1 MSTENKETFEL
12 DERDIPTLES
22 LEEELVR
29 ERKRRTQ
36 SKVLK
41 TIILI
46 LLAVI
51 AAVVAVVILVL
62 PIFQITGSA
71 MAHTLNNGDIV
82 VAVKTNMF
90 YGGDIIAYDFNDSTQ
105 IMRVI
110 ARSGDTV
117 NIDDNGNVY
126 VNGAQLDEPYVEE
139 LALGESDIEYPF
151 EVPLDSNFVIGDH
164 RDTSIDSRSTAVGCI
179 KDEDVIGK
187 IIFRIWPIT
196 NIGTVK

>member
-1 MSTENKETFEL
+1 MSKENLETFEL

-29 ERKRRTQ
+29 ERRRRSQ
-36 SKVLK
+36 SRVLK

-51 AAVVAVVILVL
+51 AAVVAAVILVL
-62 PIFQITGSA
+62 PVFQITGSA

-82 VAVKTNMF
+82 VAVKTNVF
-90 YGGDIIAYDFNDSTQ
+90 YSGDVIAFEYNDNTQ
-105 IMRVI
+105 IQRVI

-117 NIDDNGNVY
+117 NIDGNGNVY

-151 EVPLDSNFVIGDH
+151 NVPLDSNFVVGDH
-164 RDTSIDSRSTAVGCI
+164 RTTSIDSRNTAIGCI

-187 IIFRIWPIT
+187 IIFRIWPIN